1 MKKKTLSKEEL
12 IARLKEI
19 SADNSEEEFMGAM
32 CYSIAPPDFTFI
44 PKHTN
49 CEKCDADIEYNGK
62 YDDRERICEIVKKI
76 VGLGYDAKVEVCCEK
91 CAEKLV
97 EEVHPKDKIQN
108 DEDKYYY
115 ISSINYLFSFRLKD
129 DDKYH
134 MCIANDVEKYKLLLA
149 LLENKPYYDGS
160 YGSIHYIA
168 DEKDL
173 LKYMTGIDFDE

>member
-12 IARLKEI
+12 IVRLKEI
-19 SADNSEEEFMGAM
+19 SADKPEVVLMMHAM
-32 CYSIAPPDFTFI
+32 CYDIDLTNFK

-49 CEKCDADIEYNGK
+49 CEKCDADIEYGDMF
-62 YDDRERICEIVKKI
+62 DDRERICEIVKKI

-149 LLENKPYYDGS
+149 LLENKSYYDDS
-160 YGSIHYIA
+160 NDSIHYIA
-168 DEKDL
+168 DEKNL
-173 LKYMTGIDFDE
+173 LKYMTGINFDE